1 MLIVL
6 GMLGVFYAIVIGILY
21 ATQQRTRPSFDEY
34 SVGGRSYGP
43 WYVAMSYVNSWWPG
57 STFIA
62 FFGLAA
68 GAGVFGLYGLA
79 YSTLGVAT
87 MYFMATAGLA
97 LGRTVRPALP
107 GRPARPAVQ
116 LPPGQGGGQPD
127 RHRVP
132 VPLGR
137 AGHMQAFGEI
147 FRYASGDRWPVTACL
162 LVGLAVIVVAAS
174 TGRSGWACAA

>member
-6 GMLGVFYAIVIGILY
+6 GMLAVFYAIVIGILY

-87 MYFMATAGLA
+87 MYFMATRAWRWGARYDLRSQGDLLGL
-97 LGRTVRPALP
+97 RFNSRP
-107 GRPARPAVQ
+107 VK
-116 LPPGQGGGQPD
+116 
-127 RHRVP
+127 
-132 VPLGR
+132 
-137 AGHMQAFGEI
+137 
-147 FRYASGDRWPVTACL
+147 
-162 LVGLAVIVVAAS
+162 VVASLIGIVSLFPRVDTMPIRLATTL
-174 TGRSGWACAA
+174 TGRE